1 MKYESA
7 FNAMDGILT
16 SSPSL
21 ISHISSLF
29 NKPLDISSER

>member
-16 SSPSL
+16 SSPL
-21 ISHISSLF
+21 SHLLSLF